1 MTDNQEFVTFF
12 FNKRLGIIKIYTT
25 GTTDMSYY
33 GEEQQDMELIY
44 DFIVVPIDTD
54 SREVMRTPKNF
65 FVDIVAKEIRR
76 REETVSKFQVQSIT
90 AMQEMIAAQ
99 PIAIDPIQLKEIL

>member
-12 FNKRLGIIKIYTT
+12 FNKRIGLIKIYTT

-44 DFIVVPIDTD
+44 DYVTVPLDAD
-54 SREVMRTPKNF
+54 AREVMRSPKNF
-65 FVDIVAKEIRR
+65 FVDVIAKEIRR

-90 AMQEMIAAQ
+90 AMQEMVAAAQ
-99 PIAIDPIQLKEIL
+99 PIETIAKEV

>member
-44 DFIVVPIDTD
+44 DFVVVPLDSD
-54 SREVMRTPKNF
+54 SREVMRSPKNF
-65 FVDIVAKEIRR
+65 FVDVLTKEIRR
-76 REETVSKFQVQSIT
+76 REETVSKFQVKSIT
-90 AMQEMIAAQ
+90 AMQELVAAQ
-99 PIAIDPIQLKEIL
+99 PIAIDPIQPMKIL